1 MSIIPYNNNKDV
13 LYHNPNDGIVVVHDP
28 RENTI
33 KLLSTV
39 ASEARGESNG
49 SQRTRRPSQ
58 AFNNDQF
65 PHTTSMTKCPNCG
78 FTWNEFNKPGPEE
91 AARIPPLASSIYHYP
106 RNTYHSHLFIP
117 TISNC

>member
-39 ASEARGESNG
+39 ASEARERSNG

-65 PHTTSMTKCPNCG
+65 P
-78 FTWNEFNKPGPEE
+78 
-91 AARIPPLASSIYHYP
+91 IPQA
-106 RNTYHSHLFIP
+106 
-117 TISNC
+117 

>member
-39 ASEARGESNG
+39 ASEARGG
-49 SQRTRRPSQ
+49 S
-58 AFNNDQF
+58 
-65 PHTTSMTKCPNCG
+65 
-78 FTWNEFNKPGPEE
+78 
-91 AARIPPLASSIYHYP
+91 IPPYHKHDKMSQLWVYME
-106 RNTYHSHLFIP
+106 RIQ
-117 TISNC
+117 

>member
-65 PHTTSMTKCPNCG
+65 PIPQARQNVPTVGLHGTNSIN
-78 FTWNEFNKPGPEE
+78 PGPGE

>member
-39 ASEARGESNG
+39 ASEARENQMGVNEQGDHHRPLTMINSPYHKHDKM
-49 SQRTRRPSQ
+49 SQLWVY
-58 AFNNDQF
+58 
-65 PHTTSMTKCPNCG
+65 M
-78 FTWNEFNKPGPEE
+78 E
-91 AARIPPLASSIYHYP
+91 RIQ
-106 RNTYHSHLFIP
+106 
-117 TISNC
+117 

>member
-65 PHTTSMTKCPNCG
+65 PYHKHDKMSQLWVYM
-78 FTWNEFNKPGPEE
+78 E
-91 AARIPPLASSIYHYP
+91 RIQ
-106 RNTYHSHLFIP
+106 
-117 TISNC
+117 